1 MRRIK
6 ESDSI
11 FVKSDKSGNLY
22 EMEKG
27 KYKQM
32 MFKEVVKHYRKAPP
46 DLEKELRGKN
56 VGA

>member
-1 MRRIK
+1 MYEDMRIIK
-6 ESDSI
+6 EFDGI

-32 MFKEVVKHYRKAPP
+32 MFKEVV
-46 DLEKELRGKN
+46 
-56 VGA
+56 